1 MRRTALPIAACLAL
15 LVGCNDA
22 SKSEGEGSDKS
33 AEKTADG
40 STKKKEL
47 SDKCNA
53 TKLTALVGAL
63 DSAEPGARGKL
74 VAEKFGDACEVPESI
89 PAFFSLFAE
98 GAAENPETIVA
109 NAGQKIHDAIGT
121 LCNGYPVIKQQLS
134 EVAAKERGGQLY
146 DRCNFKRI
154 GLIDRKAWVKGQ
166 YSMGLGLYAYQWLVD
181 QGATEAQAKSIA
193 MAMLSYEQRKFTIKG
208 QTLAKVVGSLASVPD
223 SPAVYVAKDRIE
235 FNHKKIV
242 GFNEEGKLDESV
254 LQGHLV
260 GPLYDELAE
269 EADKAKAMAAAA
281 GEDWEGEVVIV
292 ADADTSFGT
301 LVDVMYSAGRA
312 EFREYAFVVEG
323 TEGAGA
329 IPISPPKFRV
339 SGTEPP
345 PEPSL
350 KVLVQQDGFSIPS
363 NKLGEPP
370 LEIAKAGDE
379 YDYAALTKAAGEF
392 LKENAKSTRARVS
405 AETGVPFAV
414 VAQTL
419 IAVRGQECDGNKD
432 CVLPDLVIEAG
443 MSADS
448 FDPDMMARNAGILGM
463 MAQDSGHFLA
473 SPYGA
478 AFAVGE
484 DSEDVWGG
492 LTGTEVGEA
501 FGVGGLGLVGTG
513 RGGEG
518 GGGTG
523 EGTIGLGNV
532 GLIGK
537 GGGGGTGSGYGRG
550 SGAGFGGS
558 GKKVPRV
565 RQAKADVKGAL
576 DKDIIRRIVRA
587 HINEIRYCYNQGL
600 ARDPAMKGRVAVKF
614 TIIDTG
620 KVSDSEVSS
629 TSLDDEDVEK
639 CIAKAV
645 KRWKFP
651 KPTGGGNVIVTYP
664 FVLEPG

>member
-33 AEKTADG
+33 ADKTADG
-40 STKKKEL
+40 SPAKKEL

-53 TKLTALVGAL
+53 TKLTALVGAI
-63 DSAEPGARGKL
+63 DAAEPGARGTI
-74 VAEKFGDACEVPESI
+74 VAEKFGDACEVPESV

-98 GAAENPETIVA
+98 DDGSGSLMA
-109 NAGQKIHDAIGT
+109 NAGTKIHAAVGT
-121 LCNGYPVIKQQLS
+121 ICNGYTIIRQQLP
-134 EVAAKERGGQLY
+134 EVEGKERGGVLY
-146 DRCNFKRI
+146 DRCDFKRF

-166 YSMGLGLYAYQWLVD
+166 FATGLPLYAYQWLID
-181 QGATEAQAKSIA
+181 QGASEGQAKSIA
-193 MAMLSYEQRKFTIKG
+193 MAMLSYEERKYTIRG
-208 QTLAKVVGSLASVPD
+208 QTLAKVVGSLDSVPD

-235 FNHKKIV
+235 FNNQKVVVIDD
-242 GFNEEGKLDESV
+242 EGKIDASV
-254 LQGHLV
+254 LQGHLI
-260 GPLYDELAE
+260 GPLFDQLAE
-269 EADKAKAMAAAA
+269 EADKAKTMAATT
-281 GEDWEGEVVIV
+281 GEDDWGGEVVIV
-292 ADADTSFGT
+292 ADVDTSFGT

-312 EFREYAFVVEG
+312 EFSKYAFVVEG

-329 IPISPPKFRV
+329 IGISPPKFRAA
-339 SGTEPP
+339 GIDPR
-345 PEPSL
+345 PEPSM
-350 KVLVQQDGFSIPS
+350 KVLVQQDGFALPS
-363 NKLGEPP
+363 MKFGEPP
-370 LEIAKAGDE
+370 TKIAKAGDE
-379 YDYAALTKAAGEF
+379 YDYAALTKAATEF
-392 LKENAKSTRARVS
+392 VKENPKSTQVRVS
-405 AETGVPFAV
+405 AETDIAFGV

-419 IAVRGQECDGNKD
+419 LAVRGKDCNGDKD

-463 MAQDSGHFLA
+463 MAQESGHFLA
-473 SPYGA
+473 SPYGG
-478 AFAVGE
+478 AFAVGN

-501 FGVGGLGLVGTG
+501 FGVGGLGLVGS
-513 RGGEG
+513 GE

-523 EGTIGLGNV
+523 EGTIGLGNT
-532 GLIGK
+532 GLIGS
-537 GGGGGTGSGYGRG
+537 GGGGGSGSGYGRG
-550 SGAGFGGS
+550 SGAGFGGR

-565 RQAKADVKGAL
+565 RQAKADVKGPL

-587 HINEIRYCYNQGL
+587 HINEVRYCYNQGL
-600 ARDPAMKGRVAVKF
+600 ARDPDMAGRVAVQF
-614 TIIDTG
+614 TITDAG
-620 KVSDSEVSS
+620 KVSDSDVAD
-629 TSLDDEDVEK
+629 TTLDDEDVEK

-651 KPTGGGNVIVTYP
+651 KPASGGTVVVKYP